1 MLPMKIDGSL
11 FFLLFLHASSLFQF
25 YYFFNTEESV
35 TNQLAYYKI
44 SKEKKEKKYLIKYTQ
59 KSSFH

>member
-44 SKEKKEKKYLIKYTQ
+44 RNEKKKKNT
-59 KSSFH
+59 